1 MHFWILFG
9 QIETENDAENV
20 HEESHPGGRVRNT
33 SGEGLPSPAMVAV
46 NQANDVP
53 IIRPPM
59 LAAKLSPVP
68 RK

>member
-1 MHFWILFG
+1 MAKAAIPAVVMLKAAGDVMPPF
-9 QIETENDAENV
+9 V
-20 HEESHPGGRVRNT
+20 ESA
-33 SGEGLPSPAMVAV
+33 PAIDVAT
-46 NQANDVP
+46 QANDVP